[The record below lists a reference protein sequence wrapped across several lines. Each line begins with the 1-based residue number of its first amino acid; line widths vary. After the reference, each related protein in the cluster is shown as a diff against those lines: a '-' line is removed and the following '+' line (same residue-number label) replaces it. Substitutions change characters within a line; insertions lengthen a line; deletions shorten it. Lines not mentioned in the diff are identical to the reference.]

1 MTIVPFIATVEF
13 SVLIFFQLT
22 LLFCDLLRIMCK
34 KKKKNYVHMLNPFH
48 DVHCYFWSL
57 FSLDKISICGFH
69 LLFLNSK
76 ELDSV

>member
-1 MTIVPFIATVEF
+1 
-13 SVLIFFQLT
+13 
-22 LLFCDLLRIMCK
+22 
-34 KKKKNYVHMLNPFH
+34 MLNPFH

-76 ELDSV
+76 ELDSVWNQDFVIELDACVTLRQM